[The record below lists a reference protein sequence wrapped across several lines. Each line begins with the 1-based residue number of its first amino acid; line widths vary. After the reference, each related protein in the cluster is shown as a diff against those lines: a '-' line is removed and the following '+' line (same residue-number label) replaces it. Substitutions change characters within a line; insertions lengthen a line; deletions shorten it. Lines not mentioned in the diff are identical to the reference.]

1 MLSPPVMMI
10 EMAADSLKDVPE
22 WLQDSQRRELY
33 SFGPGRASKLG
44 ATLSDDFRIGY
55 ELGLATART
64 ILSQAAGLPLHQGQ
78 QAFAAWRELPAAAG
92 AVTSLRRRK

>member
-1 MLSPPVMMI
+1 MTALGTWPHWRNDMLSPPVMMI

-64 ILSQAAGLPLHQGQ
+64 ILRGS
-78 QAFAAWRELPAAAG
+78 
-92 AVTSLRRRK
+92 AVLALAKVKPEDVL